1 MGDAVGVFIQ
11 LIVKIQH
18 CTAGIA
24 KNGIHA
30 LLTKDLHKNLRTV
43 QLHGELL
50 LFPKPF
56 SCTLCRGRGE
66 KKRPLSPVHSKRQRP
81 CDHQALCGTTLVGAL
96 CTLSWASNKALPHNG
111 GCRRCLQGSDT
122 RWQAAPGGFL
132 PRNTD
137 CLAPNGSSLN
147 RGDRVVLFPIH
158 AFDDV
163 NYTINRADVNRQF
176 VT

>member
-1 MGDAVGVFIQ
+1 MSGEHMGDAVGVFIQ

-50 LFPKPF
+50 LFLFLLHFQQNFPQTRYF
-56 SCTLCRGRGE
+56 SHL
-66 KKRPLSPVHSKRQRP
+66 HS
-81 CDHQALCGTTLVGAL
+81 HLTM
-96 CTLSWASNKALPHNG
+96 
-111 GCRRCLQGSDT
+111 
-122 RWQAAPGGFL
+122 
-132 PRNTD
+132 
-137 CLAPNGSSLN
+137 
-147 RGDRVVLFPIH
+147 
-158 AFDDV
+158 V